1 MNSDIDSYR
10 VKIVKWSGLLIILT
24 LMVVAAALYFI
35 KIDGMSII
43 HFLVNYY
50 LSKT

>member
-1 MNSDIDSYR
+1 MNSEIDSYR
-10 VKIVKWSGLLIILT
+10 VKIVKWSGLLIVLT
-24 LMVVAAALYFI
+24 LAIVAVALCLI
-35 KIDGMSII
+35 KVDGISII